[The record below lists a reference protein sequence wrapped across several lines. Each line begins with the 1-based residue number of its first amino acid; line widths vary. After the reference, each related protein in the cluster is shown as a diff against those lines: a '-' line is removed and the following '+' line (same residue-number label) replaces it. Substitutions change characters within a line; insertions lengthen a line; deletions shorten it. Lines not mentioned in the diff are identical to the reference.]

1 MNKPRGGKF
10 IYLRAAM
17 FYDDTYRVVLFGHR
31 DFYGHRTLDERLYP
45 LLKDLIRTKPFV
57 EIYIGRNGEFDIYAA
72 TVVKRVQNAMGKANN
87 EFICVLPYPEKDMEY
102 YEEYYD
108 NVMIPEC
115 IGRTHPKGAITK
127 RNTISDD
134 ELSKILLVLNIE
146 YEQKI
151 RFSDGTSIEMKT
163 D

>member
-1 MNKPRGGKF
+1 MNKPSGGKF

-17 FYDDTYRVVLFGHR
+17 FCDDTYRVVLFGHR